1 MPVPTPRTARP
12 STDVAPRASSRRG
25 TGIPPGDPGGL
36 TLERQTIAIKIAK
49 THDLGAAQLQMSAAV
64 DRHLRERGLKKEE
77 WQALDWTLGLVQR
90 AAAGE
95 QVVVEVERWRP

>member
-1 MPVPTPRTARP
+1 MTPRQP
-12 STDVAPRASSRRG
+12 VAPRSPAAASGRH
-25 TGIPPGDPGGL
+25 IPRPVGPGGL
-36 TLERQTIAIKIAK
+36 TLERQTLAIKIAK

-64 DRHLRERGLKKEE
+64 DRHLRERGLRKEE

-95 QVVVEVERWRP
+95 QVVVEVERWRHG